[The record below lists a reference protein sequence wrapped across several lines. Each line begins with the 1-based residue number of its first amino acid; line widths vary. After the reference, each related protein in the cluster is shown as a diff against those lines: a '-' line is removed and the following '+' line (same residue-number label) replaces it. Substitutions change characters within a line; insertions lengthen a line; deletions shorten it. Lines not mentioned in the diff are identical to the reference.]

1 MRKTKSSTARSLSL
15 SLFLLLSLFNAPSAW
30 AVGETCAS
38 NPITTAIAGS
48 CALTTGTK
56 TINAGGSVAVAGDN
70 ALTNNATGV
79 SLVNSG
85 AVTAGG
91 RYSLY
96 NFATASMDTLT
107 NSGRISAGNLA
118 LWNMGSITTLTNL
131 GTGTIRS
138 DFVDGIYNESAATIG
153 TLSNSGTISSLDKA
167 LMNLGSITTF
177 TNSGTISADRYY
189 GVFNDGNVG
198 TLTNTGTISSIQNG
212 LDNNTY
218 GTIGALTNSGTI
230 SASAGGALHNSGT
243 ITTLTNS
250 GTGTIKTDAGNGGL
264 FNSGTIGTV
273 ADSGTDTGKLTNY
286 GSISAGGQYGL
297 YNENTGSIRWLINSG
312 TISAA
317 TTDGLYNSGTITT
330 LTNSGTI
337 SAGTDRGVTNA
348 SGGTIGTLTNSGT
361 ITGSIVNN
369 GTITTLN
376 NAQGGSGSLGLRA
389 TLPVNYNVIVSSTS
403 NYGKLTGSSLV
414 GSTNFGIAPTSTLA
428 TNTYAAVLSGFTKT
442 ELTNQV
448 GGTVTGIF
456 SGLNWTLSP
465 EGGSPTTWD
474 LIVTAPEPSPPT
486 PTPPSP
492 SPSPPPT
499 PPLPPTPAP
508 IPTPTDI
515 STGGSF
521 TLASIGATTN
531 PVFAGGTLAL
541 TSGVN
546 TSQPFTV
553 GSAGGTVSIT
563 TGGTATMTGALT
575 GPGAMTISG
584 GGTLVL
590 GGTNTYSGG
599 TTVSSGTLVVAG
611 PSPTG
616 TGGILVSAP
625 ATLMGTG
632 TIAGNVMVYGAFKPG
647 NSPGYLSTGSNVT
660 MSSGATYQQDIAG
673 RAQASSST
681 PAGSTG
687 YYSFLNVGGQYI
699 INPGATLT
707 PRLQNL
713 FSPSE
718 SGYGS
723 APYVPVV
730 GDKFRILT
738 ADGGITGKF
747 TTLTQPAGL
756 DPATQF
762 ISFYN
767 YNNSNSLDLAVIPAS
782 FNTAVASSSGNKN
795 AQSVASALDRMVVA
809 NQATTSTAAQEAL
822 LYTASG
828 QSLASLPSFTQGM
841 AGEIYGATLA
851 VVPQT
856 SQRIQQAVISRL
868 GDTMSAPVMAGAMA
882 AMTNTAISA
891 SNPGGQPT
899 ASMSSNPNVN
909 PYASGS
915 GGMSISSG
923 AAWGEVAYQ
932 YGNRASDSNS
942 GGWSSN
948 LVQAVVGVDLYSDG
962 ATKAGG
968 GVALSNTNVSA
979 NQGSGTVQQGS
990 LFLYGKLPVQ
1000 QFVVDAMASYG
1011 FNSTNNSRNDATG
1024 ITNGLQAKN
1033 VQGNDALVGLGL
1045 NLPIDLAESRVTPY
1059 IRATWQ
1065 QVNQNGFNE
1074 GSAASALTVNSF
1086 NGNGVRGV
1094 LGVAAGSKALD
1105 PIKEQTTYR
1114 VNVGLGVD
1122 STNVLNPQ
1130 LNASLAGM
1138 TTTINTPSAG
1148 TAFVQAGM
1156 YGTIKFADN
1165 AFAYGGVTA
1174 EARSGQVLAGGNIGV
1189 RIQF

>member
-1 MRKTKSSTARSLSL
+1 MT
-15 SLFLLLSLFNAPSAW
+15 
-30 AVGETCAS
+30 
-38 NPITTAIAGS
+38 
-48 CALTTGTK
+48 
-56 TINAGGSVAVAGDN
+56 
-70 ALTNNATGV
+70 
-79 SLVNSG
+79 
-85 AVTAGG
+85 
-91 RYSLY
+91 
-96 NFATASMDTLT
+96 
-107 NSGRISAGNLA
+107 
-118 LWNMGSITTLTNL
+118 
-131 GTGTIRS
+131 
-138 DFVDGIYNESAATIG
+138 
-153 TLSNSGTISSLDKA
+153 
-167 LMNLGSITTF
+167 
-177 TNSGTISADRYY
+177 
-189 GVFNDGNVG
+189 
-198 TLTNTGTISSIQNG
+198 
-212 LDNNTY
+212 
-218 GTIGALTNSGTI
+218 
-230 SASAGGALHNSGT
+230 
-243 ITTLTNS
+243 
-250 GTGTIKTDAGNGGL
+250 
-264 FNSGTIGTV
+264 
-273 ADSGTDTGKLTNY
+273 
-286 GSISAGGQYGL
+286 
-297 YNENTGSIRWLINSG
+297 
-312 TISAA
+312 
-317 TTDGLYNSGTITT
+317 
-330 LTNSGTI
+330 
-337 SAGTDRGVTNA
+337 
-348 SGGTIGTLTNSGT
+348 
-361 ITGSIVNN
+361 
-369 GTITTLN
+369 
-376 NAQGGSGSLGLRA
+376 QG
-389 TLPVNYNVIVSSTS
+389 STS
-403 NYGKLTGSSLV
+403 G
-414 GSTNFGIAPTSTLA
+414 
-428 TNTYAAVLSGFTKT
+428 
-442 ELTNQV
+442 
-448 GGTVTGIF
+448 
-456 SGLNWTLSP
+456 
-465 EGGSPTTWD
+465 
-474 LIVTAPEPSPPT
+474 
-486 PTPPSP
+486 
-492 SPSPPPT
+492 
-499 PPLPPTPAP
+499 
-508 IPTPTDI
+508 
-515 STGGSF
+515 
-521 TLASIGATTN
+521 LASVGVTTN
-531 PVFAGGTLAL
+531 PVFAGGTLTLPAG
-541 TSGVN
+541 SS

-553 GSAGGTVSIT
+553 TSAGGTIT
-563 TGGTATMTGALT
+563 TPSGSSATMSGGLT
-575 GPGAMTISG
+575 GTGPMTFNG
-584 GGTLVL
+584 GGTLVFS
-590 GGTNTYSGG
+590 GTSTYTGG
-599 TTVSSGTLVVAG
+599 TTVDDNTTLSIAGSSPLGSGAIFVASGSSLSGSGTIGAPVTVAG
-611 PSPTG
+611 N
-616 TGGILVSAP
+616 LH
-625 ATLMGTG
+625 
-632 TIAGNVMVYGAFKPG
+632 PG
-647 NSPGYLSTGSNVT
+647 NSPGYLMLTQPITFNA
-660 MSSGATYQQDIAG
+660 GATYQQDIAG
-673 RAQASSST
+673 RAQASATS
-681 PAGSTG
+681 PVGATG
-687 YYSFLNVGGQYI
+687 YYSYLQVVGAGVTI
-699 INPGATLT
+699 SPGATLT

-718 SGYGS
+718 FGYGS

-828 QSLASLPSFTQGM
+828 QSLASLPSFAQGM

-962 ATKAGG
+962 VTKAGG

-979 NQGSGTVQQGS
+979 SQGSGTVQQGS

-1033 VQGNDALVGLGL
+1033 VQGNDALVSLGL
-1045 NLPIDLAESRVTPY
+1045 NLPIDMAESRVTPY